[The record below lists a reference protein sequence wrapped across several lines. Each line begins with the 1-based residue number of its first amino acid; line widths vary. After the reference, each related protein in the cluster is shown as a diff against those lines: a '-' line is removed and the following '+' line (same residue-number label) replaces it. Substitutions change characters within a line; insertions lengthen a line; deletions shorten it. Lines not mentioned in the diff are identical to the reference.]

1 MPLQCCSV
9 PALSPATGTFRG
21 EAEPSRGNRTDNLNV
36 LSPPL
41 GPRCVGR
48 GPKLQGQAETWPP
61 LIRAPATPAATTSW
75 GASRPRRN
83 RRTGQAGSVSAP
95 STRVRSWVGSIPH
108 PTEHPARPTYA
119 ALRRPWVD
127 LFSGWSAP
135 SLAAA
140 DRPGSAGPALR
151 AAMRGRSDH
160 G

>member
-75 GASRPRRN
+75 GASRRAE
-83 RRTGQAGSVSAP
+83 TGGRGGRGGVARHRKRGGKGGGGVS
-95 STRVRSWVGSIPH
+95 
-108 PTEHPARPTYA
+108 
-119 ALRRPWVD
+119 
-127 LFSGWSAP
+127 
-135 SLAAA
+135 
-140 DRPGSAGPALR
+140 
-151 AAMRGRSDH
+151 
-160 G
+160 